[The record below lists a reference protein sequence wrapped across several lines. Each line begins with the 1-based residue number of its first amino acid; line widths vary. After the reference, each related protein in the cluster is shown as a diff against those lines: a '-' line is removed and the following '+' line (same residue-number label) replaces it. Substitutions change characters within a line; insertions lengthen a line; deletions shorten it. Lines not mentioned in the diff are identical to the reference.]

1 MDEVSLPPG
10 DPDSEPVTRKVL
22 REELSKFATKDD
34 LTTFATKDDLTKFAT
49 KEDLSRFATKED
61 LSRFATKEDLSRFA
75 TKEDL
80 DKLDVKVET
89 YFGALH
95 ERLVVVEK
103 TLATVVTMLQALP
116 AEIARQ
122 IRALD
127 EQFRGYLTV
136 IDDKYKDLPE
146 RVSRLETLANQDD

>member
-61 LSRFATKEDLSRFA
+61 LSRFATKEDL
-75 TKEDL
+75 

-103 TLATVVTMLQALP
+103 TLATVVAMLQALP